1 MSKRQ
6 RMTWAAL
13 DRGAAAAPAIPGYG
27 VEDQDHPAHSQDDPG
42 KDDYN
47 IGGPSE
53 FAEDVH
59 PPPYGDSGPPAIPG
73 YGVEDQ
79 DHPAHSGQVGRQA
92 SLMELVRRK
101 SAKALVLA
109 KATLTRGGKTASW
122 GDIEDQAFG
131 FMSMDDSALD
141 ASIGRLGGDFLGM
154 EDELMGMF
162 PEEEFGEAEMLDEDE
177 AEDMSMEGRLKA
189 MEQELLAMRAAA
201 SCRADQND
209 PDGETLGADGK
220 SEDEEKKEEDAA
232 NKEASKPFLAMFDAY
247 DSDGDGFVTVE
258 DWGGPRA
265 MFASLDTDG
274 DGIIA
279 RHEVMAGC
287 EKLPNEAMQEACE
300 AKKKEASDDE
310 DDETKDAS
318 KVAFGHMA
326 ELDEDELEM
335 LQAMQFGMDDLGDE
349 GDEVMGC
356 GDVMAS
362 KKAKKA
368 DDDEVEAEDDE
379 DDAEV
384 ASKKSG
390 KKAKKG
396 DEDADDE
403 ADDSDSE
410 DEDGEDDE
418 AGEGSDKEASGD
430 AEFFQ
435 TGFDPMGLSD
445 GTQLTAADDAAFRE
459 VFGSDE
465 DGDEK
470 EGEDDEE
477 GSDKEASLAA
487 ILQPQKR
494 KASTGVKSVGAVSK
508 TAKAGKGN
516 EIAELSNLWASD
528 PDVSGSFS

>member
-53 FAEDVH
+53 FAADVH

-79 DHPAHSGQVGRQA
+79 DHPAHSGQGGRQA

-162 PEEEFGEAEMLDEDE
+162 PDEEFGEPEMLDEAE
-177 AEDMSMEGRLKA
+177 AEDMSLEGRLKA
-189 MEQELLAMRAAA
+189 METELLAMRAA
-201 SCRADQND
+201 SRRADQND
-209 PDGETLGADGK
+209 PDGETLGAEGK
-220 SEDEEKKEEDAA
+220 SEDEEKKEEEDAA
-232 NKEASKPFLAMFDAY
+232 NKEASMPFLAMFDAY
-247 DSDGDGFVTVE
+247 DTDGDGFVTAE

-279 RHEVMAGC
+279 RHEVLAGC
-287 EKLPNEAMQEACE
+287 EKMPNEAMQKACE
-300 AKKKEASDDE
+300 DGPPKKASDEDGDE
-310 DDETKDAS
+310 KEGEDEEGKDAS

-326 ELDEDELEM
+326 ELDDDELEM

-362 KKAKKA
+362 KKAKKG
-368 DDDEVEAEDDE
+368 DDEAEEADE
-379 DDAEV
+379 AEV
-384 ASKKSG
+384 AG

-396 DEDADDE
+396 DDDEDAE
-403 ADDSDSE
+403 GGDSDSE
-410 DEDGEDDE
+410 DEGGEDDE
-418 AGEGSDKEASGD
+418 AEEGSDKEASGD

-465 DGDEK
+465 DGDEQ
-470 EGEDDEE
+470 EGDDEE

-487 ILQPQKR
+487 ILKPQAR